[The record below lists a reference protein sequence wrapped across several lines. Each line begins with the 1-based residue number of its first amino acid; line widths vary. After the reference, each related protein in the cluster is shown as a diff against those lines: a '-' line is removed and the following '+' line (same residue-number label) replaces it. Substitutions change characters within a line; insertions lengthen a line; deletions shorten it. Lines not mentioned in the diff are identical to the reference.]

1 MQRSTKDSWLSGG
14 DLVEEE
20 IENVPVPGE
29 SVRIKALAASFSGL
43 VQEELNISLDG
54 RQEVGSVNVSAYEA
68 LVFQRGVVDPQFSI
82 EEVHQIQDL
91 FGPKFRKVVNRI
103 NEISGIDEEAIRK
116 ADDRFPAGGAGPNG
130 QGRGELG
137 AESSAAQGSGA

>member
-137 AESSAAQGSGA
+137 AESSAASGSGA